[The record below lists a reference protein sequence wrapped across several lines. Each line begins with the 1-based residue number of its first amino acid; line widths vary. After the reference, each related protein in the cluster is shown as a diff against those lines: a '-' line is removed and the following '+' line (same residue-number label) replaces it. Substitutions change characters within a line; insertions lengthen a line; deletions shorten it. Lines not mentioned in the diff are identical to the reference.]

1 MHGID
6 IPQASEREQIPPP
19 AVAKVER
26 ETRDAVAIT
35 FAVLGARRSP
45 FASPPAST

>member
-1 MHGID
+1 MSKFH
-6 IPQASEREQIPPP
+6 PL

-35 FAVLGARRSP
+35 FAVPAALARAVPLRRR
-45 FASPPAST
+45 AST